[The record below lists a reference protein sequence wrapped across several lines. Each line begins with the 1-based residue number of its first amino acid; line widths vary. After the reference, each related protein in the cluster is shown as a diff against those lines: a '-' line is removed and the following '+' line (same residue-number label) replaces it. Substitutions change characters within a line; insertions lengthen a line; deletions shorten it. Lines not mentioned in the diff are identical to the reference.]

1 MARESKNRAR
11 FWNWRVS
18 VAVAALAL
26 GTASAAMATLKVR
39 RFVSTDPQFTLSPE
53 SPDALRIEG
62 LRHAPRA
69 KVLRIFSAD
78 FDRSIYLIPLQE
90 RRREL
95 LAIDWVE
102 DASVSRLWPD
112 RLVVR
117 LRERTPIAFVSLR
130 NGVRLI
136 DAYGTLLQ
144 PPAQAAFAFP
154 VLSGIRETDTPDQR
168 LVRVR
173 AFRRVE
179 QDMGYLARDV
189 SEVDTSDPDNI
200 RVVAQA
206 GNQALD
212 LILGDSDFGRRYQ
225 NFLNH
230 YAEIRKRSPDATR
243 FDLRLDDRITAEQ

>member
-1 MARESKNRAR
+1 MARESKNTVK
-11 FWNWRVS
+11 FWNWRAA
-18 VAVAALAL
+18 VAVVALAL

-53 SPDALRIEG
+53 SRDALRIEG
-62 LRHAPRA
+62 LRYAPRA

-78 FDRSIYLIPLQE
+78 FGRSIYLVPLQE

-102 DASVSRLWPD
+102 DAAISRLWPD

-117 LRERTPIAFVSLR
+117 LRERVPIAFVSSR
-130 NGVRLI
+130 GGVQLI

-144 PPAQAAFAFP
+144 LPAQAAFAFP
-154 VLSGIRETDTPDQR
+154 VLSGIRAMDTPGQR

-179 QDMGYLARDV
+179 QDMGYLAKDV

-206 GNQALD
+206 GNQAVD

-230 YAEIRKRSPDATR
+230 YAEIRKRSPEATK
-243 FDLRLDDRITAEQ
+243 FDLRLDDRITAQQ